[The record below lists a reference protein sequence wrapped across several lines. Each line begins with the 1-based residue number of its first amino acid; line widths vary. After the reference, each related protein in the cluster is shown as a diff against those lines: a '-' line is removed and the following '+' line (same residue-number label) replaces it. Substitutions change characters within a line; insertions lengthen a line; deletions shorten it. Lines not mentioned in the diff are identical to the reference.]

1 MSVMVTGAT
10 GFLGRRLVRLVR
22 EDGVQVRC
30 LVRPSSDVEPLR
42 RTVGETLWSGVEVL
56 SAELMDIDR
65 CRDAMRGCSIVYHVA
80 AGLSGSTSTLF
91 LSSVVPTRR
100 VMRAA
105 AAERVQRFV
114 LVSSLGVYG
123 TRNMRAGSVLDE
135 QSPIDPYPHL
145 RDPYTYSK
153 VMQERAAR
161 EIEAETG
168 LPLVIVR
175 PGVIIGPG
183 RGVLS
188 ARIGLQLGPLMVRMG
203 GTQQLPYTYV
213 DNCAAAIRQAGLAE
227 GIDGEVYNVIDDD
240 LPSAKGL
247 LRMCRR
253 AGHPVKSVW
262 VPRPLI
268 QPMAG
273 TYDWY
278 HRWSRGQL
286 PGVLT
291 PYRTASIWKPLKY
304 TNKKAKAQLGWQPDI
319 SFDEAFR
326 RSLPSSEAVD

>member
-1 MSVMVTGAT
+1 MSVLVTGAT
-10 GFLGRRLVRLVR
+10 GFLGQRLVRLLR

-30 LVRPSSDVEPLR
+30 LVRPSSDLQSLR
-42 RTVGETLWSGVEVL
+42 QSVGEVLWNGVDVV
-56 SAELMDIDR
+56 STELMDSDR
-65 CRDAMRGCSIVYHVA
+65 CRDAMMGCSIVYHVA

-91 LSSVVPTRR
+91 QSSVVPTRGLL
-100 VMRAA
+100 RAA
-105 AAERVQRFV
+105 SEAGVQRFV

-123 TRNMRAGSVLDE
+123 TQAMQSGSILDE
-135 QSPIDPYPHL
+135 RSPVDPHPHL

-153 VMQERAAR
+153 LMQERAAW
-161 EIEAETG
+161 EVQQETG

-188 ARIGLQLGPLMVRMG
+188 ARVGLQLGPLMVRMG
-203 GTQQLPYTYV
+203 GTQHLPYIYV
-213 DNCAAAIRQAGLAE
+213 DNCAAAVRQAGLAE
-227 GIDGEVYNVIDDD
+227 GVDGEVFNAIDDD
-240 LPSAKGL
+240 LPTAKEL

-253 AGHPVKSVW
+253 AGHRVKSVW
-262 VPRPLI
+262 IPRPLI
-268 QPMAG
+268 QPMAA

-304 TNKKAKAQLGWQPDI
+304 TNQKAKSQLGWQPSI
-319 SFDEAFR
+319 SFDEAFH
-326 RSLPSSEAVD
+326 RSLPSHGADA

>member
-1 MSVMVTGAT
+1 MSVLVTGAT
-10 GFLGRRLVRLVR
+10 GFLGRRLVRLLR
-22 EDGVQVRC
+22 ENGVNVRC

-42 RTVGETLWSGVEVL
+42 RAVGDTLWRGVEVR
-56 SAELMDIDR
+56 AGELMDTDA
-65 CRDAMRGCSIVYHVA
+65 CRDAMTGCSVVYHVA

-100 VMRAA
+100 VMQAA
-105 AAERVQRFV
+105 AAAGVSRFV

-123 TRNMRAGSVLDE
+123 TRDMRAGSLLDE
-135 QSPIDPYPHL
+135 HSPVDPHPHL

-161 EIEAETG
+161 EVQQETE

-203 GTQQLPYTYV
+203 GTQRLPYTYV
-213 DNCAAAIRQAGLAE
+213 DNCAAAIRQAGLAAGVE
-227 GIDGEVYNVIDDD
+227 GEVFNVIDDH

-253 AGHPVKSVW
+253 AGQRVTSVW
-262 VPRPLI
+262 VPRPFI
-268 QPMAG
+268 QPMAC

-291 PYRTASIWKPLKY
+291 PYRTASIWKPLNY
-304 TNKKAKAQLGWQPDI
+304 TNQKAKDRLGWQPDI

-326 RSLPSSEAVD
+326 RSLVIHEGGD

>member
-1 MSVMVTGAT
+1 MSMLVTGAT
-10 GFLGRRLVRLVR
+10 GFLGRRLVRLLR
-22 EDGVQVRC
+22 EDGVDVRC
-30 LVRPSSDVEPLR
+30 LVRPSSAGEPLR
-42 RTVGETLWSGVEVL
+42 RAVGDRLWGGVDVRT
-56 SAELMDIDR
+56 AELMNDEA
-65 CRDAMRGCSIVYHVA
+65 CRDAMTGCTVVYHVA

-91 LSSVVPTRR
+91 LSSVIPTRY

-105 AAERVQRFV
+105 ADAGVQRFV

-123 TRNMRAGSVLDE
+123 TSTMRAGSLLDE
-135 QSPIDPYPHL
+135 NTPIDPHPHL

-153 VMQERAAR
+153 VMQERAAQ
-161 EIEAETG
+161 EVSQETG

-188 ARIGLQLGPLMVRMG
+188 ARVGLQLGSLMVRMG
-203 GTQQLPYTYV
+203 GTQTLPYTYV
-213 DNCAAAIRQAGLAE
+213 DNCAAAVRQAGLSNGLE
-227 GIDGEVYNVIDDD
+227 GENFNVIDDD
-240 LPSAKGL
+240 LPTANGL
-247 LRMCRR
+247 LRMCKRS
-253 AGHPVKSVW
+253 GHSVKSVW

-273 TYDWY
+273 AYDWY

-291 PYRTASIWKPLKY
+291 PYRTASIWKALKY
-304 TNKKAKAQLGWQPDI
+304 TNQKAKEQLGWKPEVP
-319 SFDEAFR
+319 FEEAFR
-326 RSLPSSEAVD
+326 RSLNGIGLGH

>member
-1 MSVMVTGAT
+1 MSVLVTGAT
-10 GFLGRRLVRLVR
+10 GFLGQRLVRLLR
-22 EDGVQVRC
+22 EDGVDVCC

-42 RTVGETLWSGVEVL
+42 RTVGNDLWNGVDVRA
-56 SAELMDIDR
+56 AELSNEEA
-65 CRDAMRGCSIVYHVA
+65 CREAMTGCTVVYHVA

-91 LSSVVPTRR
+91 LSSVIPTRR

-105 AAERVQRFV
+105 SNAGVQRFV

-123 TRNMRAGSVLDE
+123 TSTMSAGSLLDE

-153 VMQERAAR
+153 VMQERAAQ
-161 EIEAETG
+161 EVSQETG

-188 ARIGLQLGPLMVRMG
+188 ARVGLQLGPLMVRMG
-203 GTQQLPYTYV
+203 GTQTLPYTYV
-213 DNCAAAIRQAGLAE
+213 DNCASAIRQAGLADRV
-227 GIDGEVYNVIDDD
+227 DGEVFNVIDDD
-240 LPSAKGL
+240 LPTATGL
-247 LRMCRR
+247 LHMCKR
-253 AGHPVKSVW
+253 AGEKVKSVW

-291 PYRTASIWKPLKY
+291 PYRTASIWKPLRY
-304 TNKKAKAQLGWQPDI
+304 TNQKAKDRLKWQPDV
-319 SFDEAFR
+319 SFDDAFR
-326 RSLPSSEAVD
+326 RSLNGVDADH